1 MDTSLFLLIC
11 HAHALHLEYHSDE
24 YTGRG
29 QLHIL
34 YLGVQVYVHTK
45 PDKLKTQLSFF
56 GLALDLS
63 TLKWRLLKMLF
74 RVDNLKTLTRCV
86 SVDTEN
92 GTC

>member
-1 MDTSLFLLIC
+1 MDTSLFLLSC

-34 YLGVQVYVHTK
+34 YLGVQAYVHTK

-56 GLALDLS
+56 GFGLRSVHHKMAFIENALQ
-63 TLKWRLLKMLF
+63 
-74 RVDNLKTLTRCV
+74 
-86 SVDTEN
+86 
-92 GTC
+92 